1 MKAKYTYYNTSM
13 LVLHEYNLRQKSLF
27 DLYIL
32 RNKIIFNKNY
42 IIEK

>member
-13 LVLHEYNLRQKSLF
+13 LVLHEYYLRQKSLF